1 MEFVSSLLVFL
12 SLIENFLR
20 LLIIFTLLNLS
31 IKDIKFVLS
40 FVIVTFIILFF
51 RGFAVTPLSLFFLS
65 FFVYVGILIKA
76 YKKKVII
83 SAITTG
89 LVLMFYTL
97 LESTLVPLQLLLYN
111 VDLAVVIK
119 STLLRILFFL
129 PQVLAML
136 ITFFIIKKYGISFEN
151 YYNIID
157 DEEIAVMSDEE
168 VDLTQEK
175 RVSSTIFLASVFLII
190 QGLFIVTSN
199 WSERLFAFFTGNSF
213 FTSSLF
219 INIMV
224 IFLTLVL
231 LYLLR
236 YLVQTL
242 VIQRN
247 EIIKRVQEKNAQR
260 LSWELRMQYHD
271 YNHHLGMINM
281 MLAMNQVDQAKR
293 YLKGVVDELESVEEI
308 VRSGNEALNALLY
321 SKIARGNKREV
332 PVEILL
338 ENPVCPMKV
347 TDWDLN
353 RIIGNLLDNAIEA
366 LEDIANDKSV
376 KLTIKGGSDYNLFN
390 VKTFGIVI
398 DDEKEA
404 RIFERGF
411 TSKGEEGHGLGLAIC
426 KQLVDR
432 YDGKIY
438 INKDED
444 KNYTAFVVLLPA
456 LG

>member
-1 MEFVSSLLVFL
+1 MESVSSFLIFL

-20 LLIIFTLLNLS
+20 LLIIFTLLKLS
-31 IKDIKFVLS
+31 IKDIKFFLS
-40 FVIVTFIILFF
+40 FTIVAFLQLFF

-65 FFVYVGILIKA
+65 FFVYVGILIKV
-76 YKKKVII
+76 YKKKLII

-97 LESTLVPLQLLLYN
+97 LESILVPLQSLLYN
-111 VDLAVVIK
+111 VDLALVVK
-119 STLLRILFFL
+119 SPLLRILFFL

-136 ITFFIIKKYGISFEN
+136 ITFLIIKKYNINLEN

-157 DEEIAVMSDEE
+157 DEELAVMSDEE
-168 VDLTQEK
+168 IDLTEEK
-175 RVSSTIFLASVFLII
+175 RISSTIFLASVFLII
-190 QGLFIVTSN
+190 QGLFIITSN
-199 WSERLFAFFTGNSF
+199 WSGRIFAFFGENSIF
-213 FTSSLF
+213 NSPLF
-219 INIMV
+219 VNLIV
-224 IFLTLVL
+224 ILLTLVL

-321 SKIARGNKREV
+321 SKIARGNKRGV

-366 LEDIANDKSV
+366 LENIANDKSV
-376 KLTIKGGSDYNLFN
+376 KLTIKGGSDYNLFK
-390 VKTFGIVI
+390 VKTFGVVI

>member
-97 LESTLVPLQLLLYN
+97 LESTLVPLQLLVYN

-321 SKIARGNKREV
+321 SKIARGNKRGV

-376 KLTIKGGSDYNLFN
+376 KLTIKGGNDYNLFN